1 MDFLS
6 QWKNNTNQF
15 CTKIF
20 HQISHVFRYLGQR
33 DLRHNFYLSIILF
46 YYCLIFFRQNNK
58 VFDQYDPHAGGLGRL
73 VCFPLVLMNRLNE
86 TDVSVILKFCRI

>member
-6 QWKNNTNQF
+6 QWKNNTYHF

-33 DLRHNFYLSIILF
+33 DLRHNFLSFNYFILLLF
-46 YYCLIFFRQNNK
+46 DFFRQNNK